1 MLESPTVRRPRY
13 GAATAVP
20 QTSWA
25 LHTASHAPHSG
36 FSAGSGCHTLPPT
49 LQAPCTVSTL
59 PPAPTPAPQRP
70 PRPGYQPPASSASA
84 PPTPYL
90 PYARFRSQKAST
102 SAIGQFTSRSR
113 MVVERVAGEVAGE
126 SSELAAGAGTG
137 VAGPGFTS
145 KHWFPR
151 TWWPGRLGPLP
162 RDVDN

>member
-1 MLESPTVRRPRY
+1 MGLRLPSLKPRGPFTLPPTPRTRGSRQ
-13 GAATAVP
+13 GAAVTP
-20 QTSWA
+20 
-25 LHTASHAPHSG
+25 
-36 FSAGSGCHTLPPT
+36 CPPT

-145 KHWFPR
+145 KYWFPR